1 MFLCVDISLAENGG
15 CSELAF
21 RRGSARNCACRP
33 KNAITFFNNVP
44 HQHHR
49 PRTAS
54 GQGRAGFLTTKP
66 PNHRERIL
74 TAKPVGLT
82 SSQIA
87 ATQRIKLCSG
97 ATSWWR
103 PQGPEFNAKA
113 QSRQVAIGF
122 FIAKPGNQESAKKS
136 HGFLASLCVIFLVA
150 PLRLG
155 GLALNVFCLMADC
168 KVWLTARSG
177 RAQGPGQKANGQRM
191 AGPGPDL
198 ANPAGTGAGSHDG
211 SGATIRKFGF
221 DARPHLLSSPPG
233 EEITVARFHCFG

>member
-1 MFLCVDISLAENGG
+1 
-15 CSELAF
+15 
-21 RRGSARNCACRP
+21 
-33 KNAITFFNNVP
+33 
-44 HQHHR
+44 
-49 PRTAS
+49 
-54 GQGRAGFLTTKP
+54 
-66 PNHRERIL
+66 L